1 MKGSDAAVKLLR
13 FGSAIFLLFSLLL
26 VAQTGL
32 TKEPE
37 FDLKAQASLLMEV
50 NSNKIIWAENSHE
63 RLYPASLTKI
73 MSLLVVIEQ
82 LEQKY
87 FFLEDQVQ
95 ISARASAMGGSE
107 LFLSE
112 GDLVSLGDLL
122 IGMAVGSANDAAVAV
137 AEHIGGSVESFVEM
151 MNEKA
156 RYLGMENTNF
166 LNPHGLHHPEHYSSA
181 YDIMLM
187 SLAILEYPQIHEW
200 ATVWMDEHFLKGKI
214 KSGEVFL
221 SNTNRLVYSYPGC
234 DGLKTGFTQE
244 AGNGIAATARRNQT
258 RFLAVVLGAPTVKER
273 YEAAVTLLNYG
284 FSRYKALPI
293 VDKNDVVATVT
304 VDKGKPA
311 SLDLVA
317 KNRFGLLLPRG
328 AEESF
333 TREIVLASYRLPI
346 RKGDK
351 LGELVVV
358 CSEGNKLSVELVA
371 AADVNR
377 ASPTIIFFRLLN
389 RWLRFGR

>member
-1 MKGSDAAVKLLR
+1 MKLLR

-32 TKEPE
+32 AKEPE

-234 DGLKTGFTQE
+234 DGLKTGFTRE

-258 RFLAVVLGAPTVKER
+258 RFLAVVLGAPTVIER

-317 KNRFGLLLPRG
+317 QNRFGLLLPRG

-333 TREIVLASYRLPI
+333 TREIVLAPYRLPI

-377 ASPTIIFFRLLN
+377 ASPTVIFLRLLN

>member
-1 MKGSDAAVKLLR
+1 MKLLR

-32 TKEPE
+32 AKEPE

-234 DGLKTGFTQE
+234 DGLKTGFTRE

>member
-1 MKGSDAAVKLLR
+1 MPR
-13 FGSAIFLLFSLLL
+13 FGPAIFLLCSLFFI
-26 VAQTGL
+26 TGTDL
-32 TKEPE
+32 TQEPE
-37 FDLKAQASLLMEV
+37 FDLKAQAGLLMEV
-50 NSNKIIWAENSHE
+50 NSNKIIWEENSHE

-73 MSLLVVIEQ
+73 MSLLVVLEQ
-82 LEQKY
+82 LERKY

-95 ISARASAMGGSE
+95 ISAGASAMGGSE

-112 GDLVSLGDLL
+112 GDVVSLGDLL

-151 MNEKA
+151 MNDKA
-156 RYLGMENTNF
+156 GYLGMENTNF
-166 LNPHGLHHPEHYSSA
+166 HNPHGLHHPDHFSSA

-187 SLAILEYPQIHEW
+187 SLAVLEHSQIHQW
-200 ATVWMDEHFLKGKI
+200 ATIWMDEHFLKGKI

-234 DGLKTGFTQE
+234 DGLKTGFTRE

-258 RFLAVVLGAPTVKER
+258 RFLVVVLGAPTVKER

-293 VDKNDVVATVT
+293 ADKNNLVATVT
-304 VDKGKPA
+304 VDKGEPA
-311 SLDLVA
+311 LLNLVA
-317 KNRFGLLLPRG
+317 ENRFGLLLPRG

-333 TREIVLASYRLPI
+333 TREIVLAPLRLPI

-358 CSEGNKLSVELVA
+358 CSEGNKLSVDLVA

-377 ASPTIIFFRLLN
+377 AAPPVIFLRLLS